1 MKNTHNLS
9 PIIYLVV
16 PCYNEQEV
24 IRISLEALHSKLSS
38 LINAHHI
45 SKQSKIVF
53 VNDGSKDK
61 TLEIL
66 KENKNDKTII
76 INLSANCGHQ
86 NALIAGL
93 EYSLDKCDLAI
104 SLDCD
109 LQDDIDLVD
118 SMIDKFKN
126 GYEVIYGVRDDRSSD
141 TFFKRFSA
149 ESFYDIMKVLGVN
162 IIRNHADYRALSNRA
177 IRSLLSFREANLF
190 LRGIVPLLGYQS
202 CKLYYKR
209 NARVAGES
217 KYPFFKM
224 LSFALDGIT
233 SFSVQPLRILSII
246 GATISLASLI
256 FGLWALITYF
266 MGRTISGWTSVVV
279 PMYFLGG
286 LQLLGLG
293 ILGEYIGKIYKET
306 KNRPRYFID
315 SIID

>member
-1 MKNTHNLS
+1 MQ
-9 PIIYLVV
+9 PILGFVV

-24 IRISLEALHSKLSS
+24 LDDTITQLSELLASLCLKNMISLE
-38 LINAHHI
+38 
-45 SKQSKIVF
+45 SKILLVD
-53 VNDGSKDK
+53 DGSKDS
-61 TLEIL
+61 TWS
-66 KENKNDKTII
+66 II
-76 INLSANCGHQ
+76 ESYALVKKHVCGIKLSGNVGHQ

-217 KYPFFKM
+217 KYPFLKM

>member
-1 MKNTHNLS
+1 MKNTQNLS
-9 PIIYLVV
+9 PVIYLVV
-16 PCYNEQEV
+16 PCYNEEEI
-24 IRISLEALHSKLSS
+24 IRISLEALDSKLSY
-38 LINAHHI
+38 LINNHNI
-45 SKQSKIVF
+45 SKASKIVF

-66 KENKNDKTII
+66 KEIKNDKTII
-76 INLSANCGHQ
+76 VNLSANCGHQ

-109 LQDDIDLVD
+109 LQDDINLID
-118 SMIDKFKN
+118 SMVARFKD
-126 GYEVIYGVRDDRSSD
+126 GYEIVYGVRDDRSSD
-141 TFFKRFSA
+141 SFFKRFSA
-149 ESFYDIMKVLGVN
+149 ERFYDVMNFLGVR
-162 IIRNHADYRALSNRA
+162 IVKNHADYRALSNRA

-190 LRGIVPLLGYQS
+190 LRGIVPLLGYKS
-202 CKLYYKR
+202 CHLYYKR
-209 NARVAGES
+209 NVRLAGES

-233 SFSVQPLRILSII
+233 SFSVQPLRVLTII
-246 GATISLASLI
+246 GGIISLVSLI
-256 FGLWALITYF
+256 FGIWALVNYF
-266 MGRTISGWTSVVV
+266 VGGTISGWTSIVV

-286 LQLLGLG
+286 VQILGLG

>member
-1 MKNTHNLS
+1 MKNTQNLS

-66 KENKNDKTII
+66 KYNKNDKTII